1 MNRWIWP
8 ISAVLVAVSVV
19 VHQMHA
25 SLLSVFVT
33 SCLAIIPL
41 AALMGQSTETI
52 AARVGPRVGG
62 LLSATFGN
70 AVELIIGIFALRGGY
85 LTLVKA
91 SITGSII
98 GNLLFV
104 LGVSFLIGGIR
115 HPLQR
120 FNTRAARS
128 NAAMLVMG
136 IAVAFVVP
144 ASFTLHGSHAVTLS
158 AATAVVLFCIYA
170 AGLLFSLFTHSRYFE
185 YIHEEETSASN
196 STSRFWLAALVLC
209 LATALVSMESDWL
222 VAGVKQVGHSLGWG
236 QMFIGVV
243 VVAVVGNAAEHVSAV
258 WMAWKDRMDL
268 SLEIAVGSTLQ
279 VAMFV
284 APLLFFVSWGI
295 GHTMP
300 LVFTWPELVSMG
312 ASVLL
317 VVVLMN
323 DGESN
328 WLEGAMAV
336 GAYLIMAVGFY
347 TL

>member
-8 ISAVLVAVSVV
+8 VCAALVLLSVV
-19 VHQMHA
+19 VHLTHA
-25 SLLSVFVT
+25 NLLSVFVT

-41 AALMGQSTETI
+41 AALMGQSTEAI

-70 AVELIIGIFALRGGY
+70 AVELIIGIFALQGGY

-136 IAVAFVVP
+136 IVIAFLIP
-144 ASFTLHGSHAVTLS
+144 ASFAPLGAHTVALS

-170 AGLLFSLFTHSRYFE
+170 AGLVFSLFTHSRYFE
-185 YIHEEETSASN
+185 YIHEEKAAGNGAPT
-196 STSRFWLAALVLC
+196 RFWPAAVVLC
-209 LATALVSMESDWL
+209 IATVLVSVESDWL
-222 VAGVKQVGHSLGWG
+222 VAGVREVGHSLGWS
-236 QMFIGVV
+236 QLFIGVV
-243 VVAVVGNAAEHVSAV
+243 VVAVVGNAAEHASAV

-279 VAMFV
+279 VAMFI
-284 APLLFFVSWGI
+284 APLLFFVSWWT

-300 LVFTWPELVSMG
+300 LIFSWPELASMG
-312 ASVLL
+312 TAVFL

>member
-8 ISAVLVAVSVV
+8 ICAVLFVASVTM
-19 VHQMHA
+19 HQMHA
-25 SLLSVFVT
+25 TPLAVFLI
-33 SCLAIIPL
+33 SCLTIIPL
-41 AALMGQSTETI
+41 AALMGLSTEAI
-52 AARVGPRVGG
+52 AAHTGPRVGG

-104 LGVSFLIGGIR
+104 LGVSFLVGGFR
-115 HPLQR
+115 HPLQQ

-136 IAVAFVVP
+136 IGVAFVVP
-144 ASFTLHGSHAVTLS
+144 KTFSPSSANSTLLS
-158 AATAVVLFCIYA
+158 AATAIILFLIYGS
-170 AGLLFSLFTHSRYFE
+170 GLLFSLFTHSRYFE
-185 YIHEEETSASN
+185 YIHSEQQEQARW
-196 STSRFWLAALVLC
+196 RFWPAAAVLC
-209 LATALVSMESDWL
+209 IATVLVGIESDWL
-222 VAGVKQVGHSLGWG
+222 VAGVKQVGHSLGWSE
-236 QMFIGVV
+236 MFIGVI
-243 VVAVVGNAAEHVSAV
+243 VVAIVGNAAEHASAV

-279 VAMFV
+279 VAMFI
-284 APLLFFVSWGI
+284 APVLFFVSVLT
-295 GHTMP
+295 GHLMP
-300 LVFTWPELVSMG
+300 LLFTWPELASM
-312 ASVLL
+312 AAAVLL
-317 VVVLMN
+317 VVVLMM

-336 GAYLIMAVGFY
+336 GAYLVMAVGFY
-347 TL
+347 SLHA